1 MDLEHGQGVVGDP
14 AMRQALRRRK
24 AVDKILDQFADVLA
38 TLGQGRNPDRHD
50 VQPVEQVLAEPPLGD
65 FDFQVARG
73 RGDDA
78 DIDLNVLF
86 AADTAETLLD
96 QDTQDAALALARHVA
111 HVVQIEG
118 AVVGALEHADL
129 ARAAVTALFPE
140 QFDVQTLRRHAG
152 GRDGDE
158 L

>member
-1 MDLEHGQGVVGDP
+1 M
-14 AMRQALRRRK
+14 
-24 AVDKILDQFADVLA
+24 
-38 TLGQGRNPDRHD
+38 
-50 VQPVEQVLAEPPLGD
+50 EQVLAEPPLGD

-96 QDTQDAALALARHVA
+96 QDAQDAALAFARHVA
-111 HVVQIEG
+111 HVVQVEG
-118 AVVGALEHADL
+118 AVVSALEHADL
-129 ARAAVTALFPE
+129 AWTAVAALLAE
-140 QFDVQTLRRHAG
+140 QFDIQTLRRHAG

-158 L
+158 LGLGARAGVVDLTGDQFLA